1 MPTRY
6 HPQVRWSLSPRELEI
21 LRRLA
26 AGESTPAL
34 ALSMGVQVSTVRTHV
49 SSVLLK
55 LGAHTRVEAVA
66 IAVRLGLL
74 ERVPFEEP
82 WPGGHFNDNPCESGQ
97 VPITLA
103 AALPV
108 RILIIDD
115 CRILG
120 QGLEL
125 LLRQHLDIES
135 IDLVIDPSKFQ
146 DAITDCRPNVVL
158 IVIET
163 RNIPPIALISDI
175 RRLSDPP
182 AVVIL
187 TDNVDPA
194 IAKQAVQA
202 GAIGF
207 VSMAGSA
214 HDLIDAVDA
223 AQRGVGWLPAGLL
236 RALVGRSPSPS
247 PSGSRERPLQ
257 KLTRREQE
265 VLALLVSG
273 LDRRAIAAHLY
284 CSPETVR
291 THIRNVMSKLDVHST
306 VEAVAFGRRLGLHP
320 E

>member
-1 MPTRY
+1 MPARH
-6 HPQVRWSLSPRELEI
+6 HPQVRWSLSPREHEI
-21 LRRLA
+21 LGRLA
-26 AGESTPAL
+26 VGESTLGL
-34 ALSMGVQVSTVRTHV
+34 ARSMGVQVSTVRTHI

-74 ERVPFEEP
+74 ERVPL
-82 WPGGHFNDNPCESGQ
+82 Q
-97 VPITLA
+97 VPITQTA
-103 AALPV
+103 VLPV

-115 CRILG
+115 CRVLG

-135 IDLVIDPSKFQ
+135 IDSVIDPSKFQ
-146 DAITDCRPNVVL
+146 DSITDCRPNVVL

-187 TDNVDPA
+187 TESVDPV

-214 HDLIDAVDA
+214 HDLIDAVNA
-223 AQRGVGWLPAGLL
+223 ARRGVGWLPAGLL

-247 PSGSRERPLQ
+247 GSHERPLQ
-257 KLTRREQE
+257 ELTRREQE
-265 VLALLVSG
+265 VLELLVSG
-273 LDRRAIAAHLY
+273 LDRRAVAAHLY

>member
-1 MPTRY
+1 
-6 HPQVRWSLSPRELEI
+6 V
-21 LRRLA
+21 
-26 AGESTPAL
+26 
-34 ALSMGVQVSTVRTHV
+34 
-49 SSVLLK
+49 
-55 LGAHTRVEAVA
+55 
-66 IAVRLGLL
+66 
-74 ERVPFEEP
+74 
-82 WPGGHFNDNPCESGQ
+82 
-97 VPITLA
+97 
-103 AALPV
+103 
-108 RILIIDD
+108 
-115 CRILG
+115 
-120 QGLEL
+120 
-125 LLRQHLDIES
+125 IES
-135 IDLVIDPSKFQ
+135 
-146 DAITDCRPNVVL
+146 
-158 IVIET
+158 

-175 RRLSDPP
+175 RHLSDPP

-236 RALVGRSPSPS
+236 RALVGRSPSPSPSPS